1 MGDDDLWRKMA
12 TESLDATSTASL
24 SSVASLKLRPRLRAS
39 TEGGPNMGC
48 GVFISLIVRK
58 KCSKGPIKKRG
69 MSPRSFFPSRR
80 MCVRC
85 VASSQDEEGAMTVY
99 IHTADGKLIRD
110 AKKTYNSK
118 TSSIKTTT
126 AIDRENYY

>member
-1 MGDDDLWRKMA
+1 
-12 TESLDATSTASL
+12 
-24 SSVASLKLRPRLRAS
+24 
-39 TEGGPNMGC
+39 
-48 GVFISLIVRK
+48 
-58 KCSKGPIKKRG
+58 
-69 MSPRSFFPSRR
+69 
-80 MCVRC
+80 
-85 VASSQDEEGAMTVY
+85 MTVY